1 MRPISGITLGGR
13 YKLTDRIAIGGM
25 GEVWRARDQVLGR
38 LVAIKILKEEYTG
51 DPGFLQRF
59 RVEARHTAL
68 LNHNGIASV
77 FDYGEEEGSAY
88 LVMELVPG
96 QPLSTIIERERV
108 LSPDRALSI
117 ISQTAKALAAAHVQG
132 LVHRDVKPGNIL
144 MLPDGRVK
152 ITDFGIARIADQV
165 PLTAT
170 GQVMGTAQYLAPEQA
185 TGQQATGSSD
195 IYALGV
201 IGYELLA
208 GRRPFTGESQIA
220 IALAQ
225 VNDAPPP
232 LPESI
237 PVPVRSLIMSMLAK
251 DPADRP
257 ADAEALAVA
266 ADAIRAGNPET
277 ATMAVPG
284 MLLFSGSDTAT
295 QALGQTPIT
304 QGNETVALEPVDES
318 ISASAPATNAM
329 PQIPAPGSEQA
340 SPENFESLL
349 GASQPWEQ
357 EDEPAYE
364 QADERADRRTPVKKG
379 RSPWT
384 TPLIA
389 LIVLVVF
396 AVLGAL
402 LLPMLTGGNKPVESS
417 ANTSAPAS
425 ESTKISAPTTAPTTK
440 SPSNSPS
447 ESPIAQKVG
456 TPNLSGLTVEEAES
470 KLKALDLVPQSLD
483 PVNDRRPFGTVIE
496 QFPAA
501 GVKVEPGTRV
511 RYRWSLGPAE
521 TEKPETPPSETQTTK
536 PEPTETET
544 SEPPAET
551 ETSEPPAE
559 TKAPAS
565 KAPVS
570 PKPEG
575 AVEGTSPGDR
585 TPKPPVTN

>member
-225 VNDAPPP
+225 VNDTPPP

-284 MLLFSGSDTAT
+284 MLLFSGSDMAT

-304 QGNETVALEPVDES
+304 QGNETVALEPVDET

-329 PQIPAPGSEQA
+329 PQIPVPVSEQA
-340 SPENFESLL
+340 APENFDSLL

-357 EDEPAYE
+357 EDEPAYQQAYE
-364 QADERADRRTPVKKG
+364 QADSRTPVKKG

-396 AVLGAL
+396 AVIGAL

-417 ANTSAPAS
+417 ANTSAS
-425 ESTKISAPTTAPTTK
+425 ITESTKSSEPTTEPTTE

-447 ESPIAQKVG
+447 ESPTAQKVG
-456 TPNLSGLTVEEAES
+456 TPRLSGLTVEEAES
-470 KLKALDLVPQSLD
+470 KLKGLGLVPKSLD

-496 QFPAA
+496 QFPAS
-501 GVKVEPGTRV
+501 GVRVEPGTV
-511 RYRWSLGPAE
+511 VTYRWSLGPAATVE
-521 TEKPETPPSETQTTK
+521 

-544 SEPPAET
+544 SAPPTETESSAPPTET
-551 ETSEPPAE
+551 ET
-559 TKAPAS
+559 TKAS
-565 KAPVS
+565 ETSAPPSTTSES
-570 PKPEG
+570 PKAKG
-575 AVEGTSPGDR
+575 AGGGILGNDK
-585 TPKPPVTN
+585 TPNPPVTN

>member
-77 FDYGEEEGSAY
+77 FDYGEEAGSAY

-108 LSPDRALSI
+108 LSPDRTLSI

-225 VNDAPPP
+225 VNDTPPP

-257 ADAEALAVA
+257 SDADALAVA

-284 MLLFSGSDTAT
+284 MLLFPGAAAAT
-295 QALGQTPIT
+295 QALGQTPLPQDDAT
-304 QGNETVALEPVDES
+304 AAFEPVADLS
-318 ISASAPATNAM
+318 SASAPTTNAL
-329 PQIPAPGSEQA
+329 PQVPVSGSEQA
-340 SPENFESLL
+340 KPQNFDSLL
-349 GASQPWEQ
+349 GASQPWE
-357 EDEPAYE
+357 EEEEVVYE
-364 QADERADRRTPVKKG
+364 TADAATPEQKR

-384 TPLIA
+384 MPLIA
-389 LIVLVVF
+389 LIILVVV
-396 AVLGAL
+396 ALLGAL
-402 LLPMLTGGNKPVESS
+402 LIPMLTGGNSPAESS
-417 ANTSAPAS
+417 SISSSPSSDTTAT
-425 ESTKISAPTTAPTTK
+425 SAPTTASTSASPTE
-440 SPSNSPS
+440 SAS
-447 ESPIAQKVG
+447 ESPTQSATAQKVT
-456 TPNLSGLTVEEAES
+456 TPSLSGLSVEAAEN
-470 KLKALDLVPQSLD
+470 KLKGAGLVPKSGD
-483 PVNDRRPFGTVIE
+483 PRNDSRPYGTVID
-496 QFPAA
+496 QFPAS
-501 GVKVEPGTRV
+501 GSKVNPDTV
-511 RYRWSLGPAE
+511 VTYIWSLGPAAP
-521 TEKPETPPSETQTTK
+521 TKSPTPSESTA
-536 PEPTETET
+536 PEPSPTETASPT
-544 SEPPAET
+544 PTPTKTKTPTPTPT
-551 ETSEPPAE
+551 ETSLPD
-559 TKAPAS
+559 
-565 KAPVS
+565 
-570 PKPEG
+570 PEG
-575 AVEGTSPGDR
+575 AAVITPPGDR